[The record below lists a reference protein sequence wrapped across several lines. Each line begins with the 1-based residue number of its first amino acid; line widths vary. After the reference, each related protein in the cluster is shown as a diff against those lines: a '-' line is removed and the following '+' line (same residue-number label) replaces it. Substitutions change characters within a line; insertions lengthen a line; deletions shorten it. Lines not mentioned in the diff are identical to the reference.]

1 MKDAYLPGISVSVLL
16 DGGHARSQ
24 YLASGAVNI
33 STEPIGS
40 IPRPL
45 KLLDAINRHGS
56 SHPCLEPLYDEAVR
70 DTIEQFEAAGSP
82 VVTDGEQRKYHNY
95 ATYCV
100 EGLPNTAP
108 DGFKLRF
115 AAGHTR
121 RWPRLTG
128 GPFCFLRYG
137 YDFLDLALKY
147 AHVPVK
153 QAVISPSALSLMYPA
168 QNLPG
173 YSREEFIKDLLDEHE
188 KEIRGCFAKG
198 AHKVQIDFTE
208 GRLAVKI
215 DPSGALLNSFIELN
229 NLALSRFSE
238 EERSRIGIHT
248 CPGSDRD
255 STHSAQVDYAELLP
269 SLFELQAGS
278 FYIALAGEPDRPR
291 VLKIIRQYLKPGQRI
306 FIGVV
311 SPIDPR
317 IENPK
322 EIRDRILEAARNIPV
337 EQLGTTD
344 DCGFSPF
351 CDDTSTTREKAFA
364 KIRSRVEGTALAEE
378 MIHGK

>member
-1 MKDAYLPGISVSVLL
+1 MTIP
-16 DGGHARSQ
+16 
-24 YLASGAVNI
+24 
-33 STEPIGS
+33 TEPIGS
-40 IPRPL
+40 VPRPL
-45 KLLDAINRHGS
+45 KLLDEISRHGG
-56 SHPCLEPLYDEAVR
+56 SHPTLEPLYDEAVR
-70 DTIEQFEAAGSP
+70 DTIEQFEATGSHI
-82 VVTDGEQRKYHNY
+82 VTDGEQRKYHNF

-108 DGFKLRF
+108 DGFKLSF

-128 GPFCFLRYG
+128 GPFRFLTYG

-168 QNLPG
+168 ENLPG
-173 YSREEFIKDLLDEHE
+173 YSREEFIMDLLGEHE
-188 KEIRGCFAKG
+188 KEIRGCFTKG

-208 GRLAVKI
+208 GRLAIKI
-215 DPSGALLNSFIELN
+215 DPSGSLLNSFIELN

-238 EERSRIGIHT
+238 EERRLIGVHT

-269 SLFELQAGS
+269 SLFELQARN
-278 FYIALAGEPDRPR
+278 FYIALAGEPDRTR
-291 VLKIIRQYLKPGQRI
+291 VLKIIRQYLRPEHRI

-317 IENPK
+317 VENPK
-322 EIRDRILEAARNIPV
+322 EIRDRVLEAARYIPE

-351 CDDTSTTREKAFA
+351 CDDTSTTRETAFA

-378 MIHGK
+378 IINGR

>member
-1 MKDAYLPGISVSVLL
+1 MTIP
-16 DGGHARSQ
+16 
-24 YLASGAVNI
+24 
-33 STEPIGS
+33 TEPIGS

-45 KLLDAINRHGS
+45 ELLNAISRQGS
-56 SHPCLEPLYDEAVR
+56 SNPSLEPLYDEAVR
-70 DTIEQFEAAGSP
+70 DTIERFEATGSP
-82 VVTDGEQRKYHNY
+82 VVTDGEQRKYHNF

-100 EGLPNTAP
+100 EGLTNTAP
-108 DGFKLRF
+108 DGFKLPF
-115 AAGHTR
+115 AAGHIR
-121 RWPRLTG
+121 RLPRLTT
-128 GPFCFLRYG
+128 GPFRFLIYG
-137 YDFLDLALKY
+137 YDFLERALRY

-168 QNLPG
+168 ESLPG
-173 YSREEFIKDLLDEHE
+173 YCREEFITDLLGEHE

-215 DPSGALLNSFIELN
+215 DPSGSLLNSFIELN
-229 NLALSRFSE
+229 NLALSRFTE
-238 EERSRIGIHT
+238 EERKRIGVHT

-255 STHSAQVDYAELLP
+255 STHSAEVDYAELLP
-269 SLFELQAGS
+269 SLFELQAGT
-278 FYIALAGEPDRPR
+278 FYIALAGEPDRTR
-291 VLKIIRQYLKPGQRI
+291 VLKIIREYLKPGHRI
-306 FIGVV
+306 FVGVV

-317 IENPK
+317 IEHPK
-322 EIRDRILEAARNIPV
+322 EIRDRILEAARYIPV

-378 MIHGK
+378 IINDR

>member
-1 MKDAYLPGISVSVLL
+1 MSLALGCFLTAGIEGLYVL
-16 DGGHARSQ
+16 HIAN
-24 YLASGAVNI
+24 GAMSI
-33 STEPIGS
+33 PTEPIGS

-45 KLLDAINRHGS
+45 KLLDAIKRYGG
-56 SHPCLEPLYDEAVR
+56 SHPSLEPLYDEAVR
-70 DTIEQFEAAGSP
+70 ETIEQFEATGSP
-82 VVTDGEQRKYHNY
+82 VITDGEQRKYHNF

-108 DGFKLRF
+108 DGFKLPF

-128 GPFCFLRYG
+128 GPFRFLMYG
-137 YDFLDLALKY
+137 YDFLDRAMKY

-168 QNLPG
+168 ENLPG
-173 YSREEFIKDLLDEHE
+173 YSREEFIKDLLGEHE

-198 AHKVQIDFTE
+198 APKVQIDFTE

-215 DPSGALLNSFIELN
+215 DPSGALLHRFIELN
-229 NLALSRFSE
+229 NFALSRFSE
-238 EERSRIGIHT
+238 QERRNIGVHT

-255 STHSAQVDYAELLP
+255 STHSADVDYAELLP
-269 SLFELQAGS
+269 SLFELQAGN
-278 FYIALAGEPDRPR
+278 FYIALAGEPDRIR
-291 VLKIIRQYLKPGQRI
+291 VLKIIRKYLKPQQRI

-317 IENPK
+317 VENPK
-322 EIRDRILEAARNIPV
+322 EICARILEAARYIPV

-364 KIRSRVEGTALAEE
+364 KIRSRVEGTGLAEE
-378 MIHGK
+378 VIKG